1 MAVFVKNKLGRRVK
15 KSSPSPLW
23 GHRLPVTALAL
34 SARGLDSHQ
43 LSREVT
49 ASIYDLMGHPGGE
62 RERSEA
68 AEQHITRRAD
78 LLFQVI
84 MVVVVVDLMIAMVE
98 LVVAVVVVVDLMI
111 EIVELVMLTKRVTKN
126 VTTMTEMILK

>member
-1 MAVFVKNKLGRRVK
+1 MI
-15 KSSPSPLW
+15 
-23 GHRLPVTALAL
+23 
-34 SARGLDSHQ
+34 

-78 LLFQVI
+78 LLFQVGGKEE
-84 MVVVVVDLMIAMVE
+84 DL
-98 LVVAVVVVVDLMI
+98 DL
-111 EIVELVMLTKRVTKN
+111 
-126 VTTMTEMILK
+126 

>member
-1 MAVFVKNKLGRRVK
+1 MI
-15 KSSPSPLW
+15 
-23 GHRLPVTALAL
+23 
-34 SARGLDSHQ
+34 

-78 LLFQVI
+78 LLFQVGGKEEDLDLYEETQDFI
-84 MVVVVVDLMIAMVE
+84 SQRLDLDSDGVVSLE
-98 LVVAVVVVVDLMI
+98 
-111 EIVELVMLTKRVTKN
+111 EFLTTCQQVIST
-126 VTTMTEMILK
+126 

>member
-1 MAVFVKNKLGRRVK
+1 MVGSPEKNTTITILI
-15 KSSPSPLW
+15 
-23 GHRLPVTALAL
+23 L
-34 SARGLDSHQ
+34 SILLMGDFI

-78 LLFQVI
+78 LLFQVGGKEE
-84 MVVVVVDLMIAMVE
+84 DL
-98 LVVAVVVVVDLMI
+98 DL
-111 EIVELVMLTKRVTKN
+111 
-126 VTTMTEMILK
+126 

>member
-1 MAVFVKNKLGRRVK
+1 MVGSPEKNTTIAILI
-15 KSSPSPLW
+15 
-23 GHRLPVTALAL
+23 L
-34 SARGLDSHQ
+34 SILLMGDFILF
-43 LSREVT
+43 REVT

-84 MVVVVVDLMIAMVE
+84 SMVMIMMMVMM
-98 LVVAVVVVVDLMI
+98 V
-111 EIVELVMLTKRVTKN
+111 KN
-126 VTTMTEMILK
+126 TIRCRD